1 MSSST
6 KVLITTDIANN
17 KLDYTN
23 ILCESLQ
30 KQKQPPEILLV
41 STGYSNEEKTFDHFK
56 IINSNISVKWENNFQ
71 KFKFNN
77 QNFGSFVNEIAE
89 EFEPDI
95 IHMNHY
101 CDNLNTKAPV
111 ILTVHGDALNNIK
124 WTSFN
129 MHYHPY
135 KQYIQNCLNSA
146 NKIVATTKILAKNLL
161 ASYELNKPINLIYNG
176 VSMDFKEN
184 KKDPKTILTSS
195 KSLLKRHNLNLL
207 LSILQRL
214 PEDMQIF
221 VIGQKPGWLRLPEK
235 LKFLGNLRH
244 EELMPYYQKASIYL
258 ALSSWDIFNMN
269 TFYAALSGSAI
280 LACDSPIFQEF
291 WADSAC
297 FFEMNNQK
305 QFSRLF
311 NQLLEDKL
319 LFEKVSKNCQNK
331 ALSCYSEKRM
341 GLEYYNLYNK
351 SLNEIPTAKPTKIPS
366 KESSSFL
373 KSMDLNKNE
382 DKKIMK

>member
-1 MSSST
+1 MNPST
-6 KVLITTDIANN
+6 KILITTDIANN

-23 ILCESLQ
+23 ILCKSLQ

-41 STGYSNEEKTFDHFK
+41 STGYANEDITTDNFK
-56 IINSNISVKWENNFQ
+56 IINSNINVKWENNFQ
-71 KFKFNN
+71 KFKFNS

-101 CDNLNTKAPV
+101 CDNLTTKVPTV
-111 ILTVHGDALNNIK
+111 LTVHGDALNNIK

-135 KQYIQNCLNSA
+135 KQYIQNCLNSS
-146 NKIVATTKILAKNLL
+146 NKIIATTKILAKNLL
-161 ASYELNKPINLIYNG
+161 ASYELNKPINLLYNG
-176 VSMDFKEN
+176 VSMDFDN
-184 KKDPKTILTSS
+184 TKKDPKTILTSS

-207 LSILQRL
+207 LSILPRL

-221 VIGQKPGWLRLPEK
+221 VIGQKPAWLRLPEK
-235 LKFLGNLRH
+235 LEFLGNLSH
-244 EELMPYYQKASIYL
+244 EELLPYYQKASIYL

-269 TFYAALSGSAI
+269 IFYAALSGSAI

-297 FFEMNNQK
+297 FFEMNNK
-305 QFSRLF
+305 EQFSRLF

-319 LFEKVSKNCQNK
+319 LFEKISKNCQNK
-331 ALSCYSEKRM
+331 TLSCYSEKRM

-351 SLNEIPTAKPTKIPS
+351 TLNEAPTIQKTSPKI
-366 KESSSFL
+366 KENAFSPIDFSS
-373 KSMDLNKNE
+373 DENK
-382 DKKIMK
+382 KAIR